1 MRHLLLIFIIPLLIF
16 ACYPIAGK
24 EILLPAQDDQP
35 EIQFQSG
42 TVFKVDSCY
51 LNTIKNTL
59 WVGIDG
65 FVTEETN
72 LADDAVVK
80 QILKEAVQFSTHQ
93 TMCEN
98 PSGVKRIEIFLYP
111 ESADYIPDGWE
122 VFARC
127 FVYTGATKTRW
138 VEYINYAHIEAQ
150 AIEKEKEEAANR
162 KEALDHDAIGT
173 KYFEAGEN
181 DKAISEFTRAIEK
194 HPQDF
199 IAFINRGTAYY
210 SNRQY
215 DKAVDDFN
223 QAIKLSPEDAR
234 VYNNRA
240 SAYEEL
246 GKFEEAQAD
255 YSKAIQLDPKYVEA
269 YFNRGTF
276 YAKRGEYEKAMAD
289 LDKAAEIDPQY
300 YKAHYHKAVAA
311 EQVGRWTEA
320 IEAYGEFLRHAPVQF
335 AAQRKHAQERIDILK
350 GREFRYP

>member
-1 MRHLLLIFIIPLLIF
+1 LRHLLLIVAIPLLMF
-16 ACYPIAGK
+16 GCYSIAGK
-24 EILLPAQDDQP
+24 EIPLPDRDDQP

-51 LNTIKNTL
+51 LNTIKNIL

-65 FVTEETN
+65 FVTEEIN

-80 QILKEAVQFSTHQ
+80 QILKEAVQFSSHQ
-93 TMCEN
+93 TICEN

-138 VEYINYAHIEAQ
+138 VEYINYPHMEAQ
-150 AIEKEKEEAANR
+150 SIEKEKEAAQNR
-162 KEALDHDAIGT
+162 KEALDHDATGT

-194 HPQDF
+194 HPQDV
-199 IAFINRGTAYY
+199 IAFINRGTAYF

-215 DKAVDDFN
+215 EKAVADFN
-223 QAIKLSPEDAR
+223 QAIKITPEDAR
-234 VYNNRA
+234 VFNNRA

-246 GKFEEAQAD
+246 GKFEEALAD
-255 YSKAIQLDPKYVEA
+255 YTKAIQIDPMYVEA

-276 YAKRGEYEKAMAD
+276 YGKQGEYEKAIAD
-289 LDKAAEIDPQY
+289 LDKATEIDPRY
-300 YKAHYHKAVAA
+300 YRAYYHKAIAA
-311 EQVGRWTEA
+311 EHVGRWTEA
-320 IEAYGEFLRHAPVQF
+320 IEAYSEFLRHAPVLF
-335 AAQRKHAQERIDILK
+335 AAQRKHAQERIDIL
-350 GREFRYP
+350 RSRP